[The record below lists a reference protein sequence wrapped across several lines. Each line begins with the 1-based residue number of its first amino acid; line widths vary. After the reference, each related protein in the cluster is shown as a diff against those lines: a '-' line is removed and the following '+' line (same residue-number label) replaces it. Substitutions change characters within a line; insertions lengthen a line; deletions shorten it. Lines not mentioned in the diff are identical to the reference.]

1 MAKKSVAYYG
11 LIPAISILIC
21 LPLGVAAFWV
31 PSSLLHLVIGGS
43 LLFFLGMYLGPSF
56 AIAQTLAPINMRAMS
71 TAIFFLVL
79 NLIALGGGPTTVG
92 FLADYFEPAHGQ
104 VHAIRLSVTWVAA
117 MLVASAICFFVA
129 AKTLPKDWADAQARN
144 EGS

>member
-1 MAKKSVAYYG
+1 
-11 LIPAISILIC
+11 
-21 LPLGVAAFWV
+21 
-31 PSSLLHLVIGGS
+31 
-43 LLFFLGMYLGPSF
+43 
-56 AIAQTLAPINMRAMS
+56 MS